1 MKLGLNQGLKI
12 SQQLK
17 LAPQLIQSLNLLQM
31 PALKLEQKIREELTM
46 NPMLEEVD
54 GAEQDQNEEQE
65 LDLVKEESKEKEE
78 VDWDEYLYDDDEGY
92 KVREPRES
100 NEDRL
105 EGTATRAETLY
116 DHLHEQL
123 MLLKLSE
130 EETMIGQYIIGNV
143 SPDGYLSISVP
154 EMADELEID
163 PSQIEAVLKKIQRFD
178 PVGVASRD
186 LRESL
191 LIQLE
196 EKGLKGSLAWRIV
209 DEHLFDLDRKS
220 VQQVAKLMGVPAERA
235 QDAMETI
242 KSLSPSPAQG
252 RFDPGAMPVVPDL
265 IVERFGDQIV
275 VAHNDSYLP
284 RLRIS
289 PHYRDLAKRGSNS
302 SKDAKEYIHQK
313 LEHARW
319 LLNAI
324 NQRRNTMIRVMEA
337 IVDAQRE
344 FFEKGT
350 EYLKPLIMEDIAQV
364 VEMNVATISRVSK
377 EKYVQTPFGVYE
389 IKHFFN
395 SGISREDGEDL
406 SKHRVK
412 QRIEEIIANEPPEKP
427 HSDQE
432 IHKRLKAEGIQL
444 ARRTVTKY
452 REELRIQPA
461 RLRKRVS

>member
-31 PALKLEQKIREELTM
+31 PALKLEQKLREELTM
-46 NPMLEEVD
+46 NPMLEEID
-54 GAEQDQNEEQE
+54 GPEQE
-65 LDLVKEESKEKEE
+65 QSDESEMDLVKEETKEKEE
-78 VDWDEYLYDDDEGY
+78 VDWDEYLFDDEEGY
-92 KVREPRES
+92 KVREHRES
-100 NEDRL
+100 QEDRL

-116 DHLHEQL
+116 DYLREQL
-123 MLLKLSE
+123 MLLRLSD
-130 EETMIGQYIIGNV
+130 EETMIGEYIIGNV
-143 SPDGYLSISVP
+143 APDGYLAISVP
-154 EMADELEID
+154 EMADELG
-163 PSQIEAVLKKIQRFD
+163 IEASRIEEVLKKIQRFD
-178 PVGVASRD
+178 PTGVAARD

-220 VQQVAKLMGVPAERA
+220 IQQVAKLMGVTPERA
-235 QDAMETI
+235 QDAMEVI
-242 KSLSPSPAQG
+242 KSLSPTPAQG

-302 SKDAKEYIHQK
+302 SKDAKDYIHQK

-324 NQRRNTMIRVMEA
+324 NQRRSTMIRVMEA

-412 QRIEEIIANEPPEKP
+412 QRIEEIIANEPPDKP
-427 HSDQE
+427 YSDQE

>member
-46 NPMLEEVD
+46 NPMLEEID
-54 GAEQDQNEEQE
+54 GAEQDQTEEQE

-116 DHLHEQL
+116 DYLHEQL

>member
-46 NPMLEEVD
+46 NPMLEEID
-54 GAEQDQNEEQE
+54 GAEQDQTEEQE
-65 LDLVKEESKEKEE
+65 LDLVKEESKEKED

-116 DHLHEQL
+116 DYLHEQL
-123 MLLKLSE
+123 MLLKLSD

-178 PVGVASRD
+178 PIGVASRD

-432 IHKRLKAEGIQL
+432 IHRRLKAEGIQL

>member
-1 MKLGLNQGLKI
+1 
-12 SQQLK
+12 
-17 LAPQLIQSLNLLQM
+17 
-31 PALKLEQKIREELTM
+31 
-46 NPMLEEVD
+46 
-54 GAEQDQNEEQE
+54 
-65 LDLVKEESKEKEE
+65 
-78 VDWDEYLYDDDEGY
+78 
-92 KVREPRES
+92 
-100 NEDRL
+100 
-105 EGTATRAETLY
+105 
-116 DHLHEQL
+116 
-123 MLLKLSE
+123 
-130 EETMIGQYIIGNV
+130 MIGEYIIGNV
-143 SPDGYLSISVP
+143 GPDGYLAISVP
-154 EMADELEID
+154 EMADELG
-163 PSQIEAVLKKIQRFD
+163 IEASRIEEVLKKIQRFD
-178 PVGVASRD
+178 PTGVAARD

-220 VQQVAKLMGVPAERA
+220 IQQVAKLMGITPERA
-235 QDAMETI
+235 QDAMEVI
-242 KSLSPSPAQG
+242 KSLSPTPAQG

-289 PHYRDLAKRGSNS
+289 PHYRDLARRGSDS
-302 SKDAKEYIHQK
+302 SKDTKDYIHQK

-324 NQRRNTMIRVMEA
+324 NQRRSTMIRVMEA

-412 QRIEEIIANEPPEKP
+412 QRIEEIIANEPPDKP
-427 HSDQE
+427 YSDQE

>member
-1 MKLGLNQGLKI
+1 MKLGLNQGLKVT
-12 SQQLK
+12 QQLK

-54 GAEQDQNEEQE
+54 GPEQE
-65 LDLVKEESKEKEE
+65 QTDEPESDLVKEETKEKDE
-78 VDWDEYLYDDDEGY
+78 VDWDEYLFDDEEGY
-92 KVREPRES
+92 KVRESRES
-100 NEDRL
+100 GEDRL
-105 EGTATRAETLY
+105 EGTATRAQTLY
-116 DHLHEQL
+116 DYLREQL

-130 EETMIGQYIIGNV
+130 EETMIGEYIIGNV
-143 SPDGYLSISVP
+143 APDGYLSISVP
-154 EMADELEID
+154 EMADELNID
-163 PSQIEAVLKKIQRFD
+163 ASLIEDVLKKIQRFD
-178 PVGVASRD
+178 PVGVAARD

-191 LIQLE
+191 LIQLD
-196 EKGLKGSLAWRIV
+196 EKGLRGTLAWRIV
-209 DEHLFDLDRKS
+209 DEHLSDLDRKS
-220 VQQVAKLMGVPAERA
+220 MQQVAKLMGVPTERA
-235 QDAMETI
+235 QDAMEII

-265 IVERFGDQIV
+265 IIERFGDDIV
-275 VAHNDSYLP
+275 VSHNDSYLP

-313 LEHARW
+313 LDHARW

-337 IVDAQRE
+337 IVDAQRD
-344 FFEKGT
+344 FFDKGT

-395 SGISREDGEDL
+395 SGISRDDGEDL

-412 QRIEEIIANEPPEKP
+412 QRIEEIIAAEPPDKP
-427 HSDQE
+427 YSDQE

>member
-1 MKLGLNQGLKI
+1 MKLGLNQGLKVT
-12 SQQLK
+12 QQLK

-54 GAEQDQNEEQE
+54 GPEQE
-65 LDLVKEESKEKEE
+65 QTDEPESDLVKEETKEKDE
-78 VDWDEYLYDDDEGY
+78 VDWDEYLFDDEEGY
-92 KVREPRES
+92 KVRESRES
-100 NEDRL
+100 GEDRL
-105 EGTATRAETLY
+105 EGTATRAQTLY
-116 DHLHEQL
+116 DYLREQL

-130 EETMIGQYIIGNV
+130 EETMIGEYIIGNV
-143 SPDGYLSISVP
+143 APDGYLSISVP
-154 EMADELEID
+154 EMADELNID
-163 PSQIEAVLKKIQRFD
+163 ASLIEDVLKKIQRFD
-178 PVGVASRD
+178 PVGVAARD

-191 LIQLE
+191 LIQLD
-196 EKGLKGSLAWRIV
+196 EKGLRGTLAWRIV

-220 VQQVAKLMGVPAERA
+220 MQQVAKLMGVPTERA
-235 QDAMETI
+235 QDAMEII

-265 IVERFGDQIV
+265 IIERFGDDIV
-275 VAHNDSYLP
+275 VSHNDSYLP

-313 LEHARW
+313 LDHARW

-337 IVDAQRE
+337 IVDAQRD
-344 FFEKGT
+344 FFDKGT

-395 SGISREDGEDL
+395 SGISRDDGEDL

-412 QRIEEIIANEPPEKP
+412 QRIEEIIAAEPPDKP
-427 HSDQE
+427 YSDQE